1 MESVHT
7 SAATTQTMHTTQVTP
22 APAPF
27 SLRRKLKAR
36 PELILIPGVFVAVV
50 VIWEAII
57 RYFEIPIYIMPA
69 PSNIALSLMN
79 TSYWDNALYTLGEA
93 MSGFLLAA
101 VFGIVLGGLIAQF
114 PLAEKTLYPYLIAIQ
129 TTPKVAV
136 APLFIMW
143 FGFGMTSKVI
153 IAATIAFFPILVN
166 VISGLRS
173 TDPARLELMR
183 SLRATRWQIF
193 TMVRLPGALPMIFAG
208 LNIAII
214 FSILGAIVGE
224 FLGSRKGLGNAIMQM
239 NVNLDTAGVFATLF
253 VLSAIGVC
261 LHVLMGILQ
270 RKALFWADSSKI
282 PTV

>member
-7 SAATTQTMHTTQVTP
+7 SAATNAGVTA
-22 APAPF
+22 APASF
-27 SLRRKLKAR
+27 SLRRTLKAR
-36 PELILIPGVFVAVV
+36 PELLLIPAVFVAVV
-50 VIWEAII
+50 VVWEAII
-57 RYFEIPIYIMPA
+57 RFFEIPIYIMPA
-69 PSNIALSLMN
+69 PSNIALALVN
-79 TSYWDNALYTLGEA
+79 TAYLDNALYTLGEA
-93 MSGFLLAA
+93 MLGFLLAA
-101 VFGIVLGGLIAQF
+101 LFGIVLGGLIAQF

-261 LHVLMGILQ
+261 LHVLMSFLQ
-270 RKALFWADSSKI
+270 RKALFWADSSRI

>member
-7 SAATTQTMHTTQVTP
+7 NPAATAVSA

-27 SLRRKLKAR
+27 SLRRTLKAR
-36 PELILIPGVFVAVV
+36 PELLLIPAVFVAVLV
-50 VIWEAII
+50 VWEAII
-57 RYFEIPIYIMPA
+57 RFFEIPIYIMPA
-69 PSNIALSLMN
+69 PSNIALALVN
-79 TSYWDNALYTLGEA
+79 TAYLDNALYTLGEA
-93 MSGFLLAA
+93 MLGFLLAA
-101 VFGIVLGGLIAQF
+101 LFGIVLGGLIAQF
-114 PLAEKTLYPYLIAIQ
+114 PLAEKTMYPYLIAIQ

-261 LHVLMGILQ
+261 LHVLMSFLQ
-270 RKALFWADSSKI
+270 RKALFWADSSRI

>member
-7 SAATTQTMHTTQVTP
+7 SAAANAGVTP
-22 APAPF
+22 APASF
-27 SLRRKLKAR
+27 SLRRTLRAR
-36 PELILIPGVFVAVV
+36 PELLLIPAVFVAVV
-50 VIWEAII
+50 LVWEAII
-57 RYFEIPIYIMPA
+57 RFFEIPIYIMPA
-69 PSNIALSLMN
+69 PSNIARALVN
-79 TSYWDNALYTLGEA
+79 TAYRDNALYTLGEA
-93 MSGFLLAA
+93 MLGFLLAA
-101 VFGIVLGGLIAQF
+101 LFGIVLGGLIAQF

-261 LHVLMGILQ
+261 LHVLMGFLQ
-270 RKALFWADSSKI
+270 RKALFWADSSRI